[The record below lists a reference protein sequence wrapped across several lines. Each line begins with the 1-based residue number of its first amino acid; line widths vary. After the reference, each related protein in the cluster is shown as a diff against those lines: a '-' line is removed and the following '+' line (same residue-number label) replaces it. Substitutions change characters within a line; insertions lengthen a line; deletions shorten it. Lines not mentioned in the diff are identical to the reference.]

1 MPSTVPPESIR
12 LTRHARERVD
22 AGEVQ
27 AEWIAATIR
36 EADWTVPDP
45 RYPGITRSFKSIAAF
60 GGRVLRVAHRPD
72 DGHILVVTA
81 FFDRGAKR

>member
-1 MPSTVPPESIR
+1 MPAGLIR

-22 AGEVQ
+22 AGEVE
-27 AEWIAATIR
+27 AEWIEAPIR
-36 EADWTVPDP
+36 VPDWTASDP
-45 RYPGITRSFKSIAAF
+45 RRPNVSLSFKAIAAF

-72 DGHILVVTA
+72 DAHILAVTA